1 MEIIVT
7 FSIISIYILKL
18 DVPTF
23 DRSLSKSN
31 KSSTKSP
38 PLTGP
43 LTVSLAGP
51 SAVSVARPSSVSVTG
66 PSAVSVPGPSAVS
79 VAGPSALSVDGP
91 SPVTVPGPFFVSIP
105 GPSVTS
111 AATLMENYRYLHKLN
126 HCKVG
131 SFMYMSFLIGSK
143 KCSAIRKCLNCFNM
157 VDGYP

>member
-38 PLTGP
+38 P
-43 LTVSLAGP
+43 LAGP

-91 SPVTVPGPFFVSIP
+91 SPVTVTGPFLCQFQGHLS
-105 GPSVTS
+105 
-111 AATLMENYRYLHKLN
+111 LLLLH
-126 HCKVG
+126 
-131 SFMYMSFLIGSK
+131 
-143 KCSAIRKCLNCFNM
+143 
-157 VDGYP
+157 